1 MEISINNM
9 NDLLNNSSKIPLEA
23 LQDIDKRV
31 GDWLAMGGNIED
43 EYIKQQFRYAQRIVN
58 MKGEQDNE

>member
-9 NDLLNNSSKIPLEA
+9 NDLLNNSSKIPFEA
-23 LQDIDKRV
+23 LQDIDKRM

-43 EYIKQQFRYAQRIVN
+43 EYINQQFRYAQRIVN